1 MNFSTIK
8 ESPIKSP
15 TAAFLYGKLAAD
27 AHALDKLD
35 SSVIV
40 VSVFGIKH
48 TEPSAI
54 DITEAIV
61 NNLEAAESNEIRG
74 MLQDRGMHG
83 IIWRFTT
90 PKMFMLQLSKI
101 PTMGGHHELSLSLV
115 TVRQDEELH
124 APVTMTRELVRFS
137 SKSVTFFEKDI
148 PSEIDYSSRL
158 LDKMTK
164 LHDEAVAKLEEKA
177 EAAAPR
183 PKIVKLEQ
191 TKVVTFSNEG
201 SKLVLRNALT
211 GAEMC
216 SFEGEYFIENVIPRG
231 NRVIYQEV
239 ELVVGQDSSTDI
251 VAKIHKATMEPR
263 PAEVQE
269 PPKEPPPPPA
279 EEPKEATPKGETYGG
294 VTIKEVDG
302 TVVREDY
309 GSGVPGVATFIS
321 SPTGP
326 VTQTPSELEP
336 TPPAPEPAPAQ
347 PEPEIAFH
355 AGDEVIIK
363 SISEDTISITKAD
376 DPENSH
382 ELTDPNVNT
391 LTVFGNYRCIDDV
404 TNTFLDSYEQFSDL
418 MGKFSLI
425 KGETTVTVDVQKDD
439 IPDESAAD
447 YPNGATVKLDVKVEA
462 GKITVDHGRVNI
474 EELPNIEVTKG
485 TVEAKA
491 PEPEPEQPKSET
503 SEVTEQQGESATMET
518 AAQPKIEVKSKS
530 LEIVGESLM
539 TMLTSILSENPGI
552 TEKDATELLKKEAEI
567 DELIVVFDNDTW
579 TITEAAAVPAQRTRE
594 EVKSIDIHNPQNQAA
609 MLRGLFGVT
618 DPAITHIEKFLKK
631 HLTDENNAGFA
642 VTGTFP
648 TETTI
653 VYTEKPY
660 DLTYCIIKYLN
671 GTYYRVFA
679 AITNPAL
686 EDHGYIA
693 TKDIPGRW
701 VKLGRDIQDTGMR
714 RFNRMPNNGY
724 RR

>member
-40 VSVFGIKH
+40 ASVFGIKQ

-61 NNLEAAESNEIRG
+61 SNLEAAESNEIRG

-101 PTMGGHHELSLSLV
+101 PAMGGHHELSLSLV
-115 TVRQDEELH
+115 TVRQDEDLH
-124 APVTMTRELVRFS
+124 APVTTTRELVRFS
-137 SKSVTFFEKDI
+137 SKNVTFFEKDI

-216 SFEGEYFIENVIPRG
+216 SFEGEYFIKNVIPRG
-231 NRVIYQEV
+231 NKVIYQEV
-239 ELVVGQDSSTDI
+239 ELVVGQDSSVDI
-251 VAKIHKATMEPR
+251 VAKIHKATMEPK
-263 PAEVQE
+263 PVEVQE
-269 PPKEPPPPPA
+269 PPKEPTPPPA
-279 EEPKEATPKGETYGG
+279 EEPPKEEP
-294 VTIKEVDG
+294 
-302 TVVREDY
+302 
-309 GSGVPGVATFIS
+309 VA
-321 SPTGP
+321 
-326 VTQTPSELEP
+326 QTPSELEP
-336 TPPAPEPAPAQ
+336 TPPASEPAPAQ

-355 AGDEVIIK
+355 VGDEVIIK

-382 ELTDPNVNT
+382 ELTDPNVST
-391 LTVFGNYRCIDDV
+391 LEIFGTYKCVDNV
-404 TNTFLDSYEQFSDL
+404 TNEFLDSYEQFSDL
-418 MGKFSLI
+418 MGKFDLV
-425 KGETTVTVDVQKDD
+425 KGETTVTVDVPKEEV
-439 IPDESAAD
+439 PDESVVD
-447 YPNGATVKLDVKVEA
+447 VPNGATVKLEVKVEP
-462 GKITVDHGRVNI
+462 GKVTVDNGQVTV
-474 EELPNIEVTKG
+474 EQLPSVEVTSG
-485 TVEAKA
+485 TVEPKA
-491 PEPEPEQPKSET
+491 PEPEPPQQEP
-503 SEVTEQQGESATMET
+503 SEVPEPQGESATMET

-530 LEIVGESLM
+530 LEIVGESLI

-594 EVKSIDIHNPQNQAA
+594 EVKSIDIHNAQNQAA

-631 HLTDENNAGFA
+631 HLSDENNAGFA

>member
-40 VSVFGIKH
+40 ASVFGIKH

-101 PTMGGHHELSLSLV
+101 PTMGGHHELNLSLV

-124 APVTMTRELVRFS
+124 APVTMNRELVRFS

-177 EAAAPR
+177 EAAAPC

-211 GAEMC
+211 GADMC

-239 ELVVGQDSSTDI
+239 ELVVGQDSSMDI
-251 VAKIHKATMEPR
+251 VAKIHKATMEPK

-269 PPKEPPPPPA
+269 PPKEPPPPPV
-279 EEPKEATPKGETYGG
+279 EEPPKEEP
-294 VTIKEVDG
+294 
-302 TVVREDY
+302 
-309 GSGVPGVATFIS
+309 VA
-321 SPTGP
+321 
-326 VTQTPSELEP
+326 QTPSELEP

-391 LTVFGNYRCIDDV
+391 LEIFGTYKCVDDV
-404 TNTFLDSYEQFSDL
+404 TDEFLDSYEQFSDL
-418 MGKFSLI
+418 MGKFDLV
-425 KGETTVTVDVQKDD
+425 KGETTITVDVPKEEV
-439 IPDESAAD
+439 PDESMVAV
-447 YPNGATVKLDVKVEA
+447 PNGATIKLEVKVEP
-462 GKITVDHGRVNI
+462 GKVTVDNGQVDV
-474 EELPNIEVTKG
+474 EQLPSVEVTSG
-485 TVEAKA
+485 TVELNA

-503 SEVTEQQGESATMET
+503 SEVTEPQGESATMET
-518 AAQPKIEVKSKS
+518 AAQPIEVKSKS
-530 LEIVGESLM
+530 LEIVGESLV
-539 TMLTSILSENPGI
+539 TMLTNILSENPGI

-594 EVKSIDIHNPQNQAA
+594 EVKSIDIHSPQNQAA

-693 TKDIPGRW
+693 TKDIPDRW
-701 VKLGRDIQDTGMR
+701 AKLGRDIQDTGMR